1 MKIILTLLMCSYASG
16 ECMPPFKW
24 PTSFDSMY
32 DCSIFGYEEAA
43 RKLKEIGREEVE
55 LHRISI
61 TFTCAYLP
69 EANT

>member
-24 PTSFDSMY
+24 PTTFDNMY

-43 RKLKEIGREEVE
+43 RTLREIGREEVNK
-55 LHRISI
+55 LGISI
-61 TFTCAYLP
+61 TFRCTLYP
-69 EANT
+69 EA

>member
-24 PTSFDSMY
+24 PTTFDNMY

-55 LHRISI
+55 S
-61 TFTCAYLP
+61 Y
-69 EANT
+69 

>member
-24 PTSFDSMY
+24 PTEFNNMY

-55 LHRISI
+55 S
-61 TFTCAYLP
+61 Y
-69 EANT
+69 